1 MTFPNIVHDIYYGCR
16 VESFPSALFP
26 FKPIRNKPAKRYRKN
41 EYYGG
46 RTVSRVALAKVEGT
60 GLIAQGRAGQDIA
73 PNTLPIIHC
82 IFLPLVNSKQ
92 TASLYEIFRND

>member
-60 GLIAQGRAGQDIA
+60 GHRAQCSGQGRAGHR
-73 PNTLPIIHC
+73 P
-82 IFLPLVNSKQ
+82 
-92 TASLYEIFRND
+92 